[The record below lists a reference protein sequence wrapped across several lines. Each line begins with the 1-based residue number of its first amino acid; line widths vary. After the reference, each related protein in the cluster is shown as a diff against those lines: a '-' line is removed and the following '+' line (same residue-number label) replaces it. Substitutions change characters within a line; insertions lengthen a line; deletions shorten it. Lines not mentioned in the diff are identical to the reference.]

1 MPAPLLFGGCKC
13 GRNAIAADYQ
23 FVEAF
28 VNFNLGYIAVLQP
41 PFSGQTYPV
50 VQSAGNFFSFPNTTN
65 FPPVVYLQAV
75 GALSDSV
82 TGQQYSTEYD
92 TYDKFGN
99 FTVSFDG
106 PTPQQYAAQ
115 TGHGT
120 ITNWSLTQP
129 WTYQQAVAD
138 SVALLEAVT
147 LLSPGTVYPGGL
159 RLAYGSEAIAFPGA
173 QQQLYIGWTPAQA
186 VVIAGAIVG
195 YAGGSATPIIYT
207 ATGCPV
213 LVRPPFTTAFAANG
227 AIVVESGNGII
238 NPVVFASKMAVR
250 TPTSLL
256 TQSTTIFAPG
266 SPFSNY
272 TNSAPTNAYP
282 PGEYI
287 LDPAS
292 VGNYGSLSIA

>member
-28 VNFNLGYIAVLQP
+28 VYFNVGYTAFLQP
-41 PFSGQTYPV
+41 PFSGQAYPV
-50 VQSAGNFFSFPNTTN
+50 VQSAGDFFSFPNTTN
-65 FPPVVYLQAV
+65 FPAVVYLQAV
-75 GALSDSV
+75 GALTDSV
-82 TGQQYSTEYD
+82 TGQQYSTEFD
-92 TYDKFGN
+92 TWDKYGN
-99 FTVSFDG
+99 FTVTYDG

-120 ITNWSLTQP
+120 ITTWSLAQP

-138 SVALLEAVT
+138 AVALLGAVS
-147 LLSPGTVYPGGL
+147 LLSPGTIYPGGL
-159 RLAYGSEAIAFPGA
+159 RLSYASEAIAYPGA

-186 VVIAGAIVG
+186 VVVAGAIVG

-207 ATGCPV
+207 ALGCPV
-213 LVRPPFTTAFAANG
+213 TVRPPLTTAFAANG
-227 AIVVESGNGII
+227 AIVVEGGSGII

-250 TPTSLL
+250 TPSALL
-256 TQSTTIFAPG
+256 NQSTTVFAPG
-266 SPFSNY
+266 SPFSSY
-272 TNSAPTNAYP
+272 TNNAPTNAYP

-287 LDPAS
+287 LDPGT
-292 VGNYGSLSIA
+292 VGSYGSISIA